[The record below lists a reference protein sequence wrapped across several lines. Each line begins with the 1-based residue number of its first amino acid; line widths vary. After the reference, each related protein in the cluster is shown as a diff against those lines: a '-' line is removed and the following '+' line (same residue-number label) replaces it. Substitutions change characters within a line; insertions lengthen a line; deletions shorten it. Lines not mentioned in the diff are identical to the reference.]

1 MAGRLLALALGAAIL
16 GAAAAGG
23 LRAEDHRPPARESPL
38 DRAVRELGPLDAPG
52 GTPLPRAPSNALESF
67 FASWSLF
74 RNGYLVGWLVALL
87 LALVGVIVVARDQ
100 IFLGAAVSQ
109 ASTLG
114 IALALCASSVFPVHS
129 QQAGLEHSASWLCCD
144 SFQIVMAVAFSVLAA
159 LLTAWADRAKRESH
173 EAITGWVFLISA
185 ALSVLVVAH
194 SPHGLEEIRR
204 IHSSSIIGATAADV
218 VLFAVLLAATL
229 VLLAAAGR
237 RLLLFTMDPA
247 MAAAV
252 GMKVGRWALFHSLWL
267 GLVVGL
273 SIRTSGMLFTFGS
286 LVLPPLVAKNV
297 CREVRPMF
305 VVAPLVALATNT
317 VGFVLANHYDFP
329 PAQMNIA
336 LLCFLLLAAWGFRRL
351 RTHGVLAS

>member
-1 MAGRLLALALGAAIL
+1 M
-16 GAAAAGG
+16 
-23 LRAEDHRPPARESPL
+23 
-38 DRAVRELGPLDAPG
+38 
-52 GTPLPRAPSNALESF
+52 
-67 FASWSLF
+67 
-74 RNGYLVGWLVALL
+74 L

-129 QQAGLEHSASWLCCD
+129 EQSGLSHSASWLCCD

-159 LLTAWADRAKRESH
+159 LVTSWADRAKRESH

-185 ALSVLVVAH
+185 ALSVLVVAN

-204 IHSSSIIGATAADV
+204 IHSSSIIGATMTDV
-218 VLFAVLLAATL
+218 SLFAVLLAATL
-229 VLLAAAGR
+229 VLLLVAGR
-237 RLLLFTMDPA
+237 RLLLFTLDPS

-252 GMKVGRWALFHSLWL
+252 GMNVGRWAMSYSLWL
-267 GLVVGL
+267 GLAVGL

-317 VGFVLANHYDFP
+317 LGFVLANHYDFP
-329 PAQMNIA
+329 PAQMNVA
-336 LLCFLLLAAWGFRRL
+336 LLCFLLLFAWGFRRL
-351 RTHGVLAS
+351 RANGILGS